1 MNTEPLVPP
10 VSEAPVSV
18 PSVPLAARLQ
28 RALSLYQQG
37 RLSHAEAPCQA
48 VLDDHPGQFDA
59 LHLLGMIALR
69 NGQTPGQSQHQSQHQ
84 TQRGI
89 DLITQALQRNP
100 TSALAYSNLGH
111 AYQGLG
117 RYPEAI
123 AQFDQ
128 ALAIDPDSLV
138 VHFNRAASLSG
149 LKRYDEAVAGYERV
163 IELAP
168 GTIEAWSNLGNAL
181 RELKRYDAA
190 RASYE
195 CALAL
200 SPDYAHALSNLGN
213 LLCDLGLYH
222 EAVLSYDRALTSWPN
237 SAESHSNRGNALR
250 ELKRF
255 DEAIASFE
263 RALALKPDFSEA
275 LSNLGNALRDAG
287 RHEEALVSYDR
298 ALALRPD
305 YPSALANRGNV
316 LRELRRFDEALSDF
330 ERGLVLEPQSAV
342 LLSSRGNAFF
352 GLQRFSEALADYDA
366 ALAIEPEQLL
376 AHANRGSALREL
388 RRFDEALVAVDQAL
402 LLQPDSAEVLTSRG
416 DALSELSRFEEAL
429 SAYDRALAISPSHA
443 GGLSNR
449 GNALRALK
457 RYDEALVCYAA
468 ALETGFEVAATHMNE
483 SLCRLLIGDLELGWQ
498 KYEWRFKTE
507 NTLRHVR
514 VFEQPRWQGQPLTG
528 KRILLY
534 AEQGFGDTL
543 QFCRYAR
550 LVADRG
556 AHVILE
562 VPSALKLLLG
572 QLAGAAQVLSQ
583 GEVLPE
589 FDYQC
594 PMLSLPLACATT
606 LTNIPAAPSYLQ
618 ADEARIREWQTRL
631 SASGRLRVG
640 LAWSGNPKHRN
651 DHNRSLAPATLNPLV
666 DIPVQYVNV
675 QRELRAATDE
685 AWLAQHGIAHF
696 GEHLQDFADTAA
708 LLSCMDLVIT
718 VDTAI
723 AHLAG
728 ALGKPV
734 WILLPYD
741 PDWRWLTERDDSPW
755 YPSAQLFRQTTR
767 GDWDGVIERVVE
779 RLHDLAQAQ
788 AQR

>member
-1 MNTEPLVPP
+1 M
-10 VSEAPVSV
+10 SV

-37 RLSHAEAPCQA
+37 RLSDAEAACQA
-48 VLDDHPGQFDA
+48 VLDDHSGQFDA
-59 LHLLGMIALR
+59 LHMMGMIALR
-69 NGQTPGQSQHQSQHQ
+69 NGQTQGQTHSQ

-89 DLITQALQRNP
+89 DLITQALQHNP

-117 RYPEAI
+117 NYLEAI
-123 AQFDQ
+123 ARFDQ
-128 ALAIDPDSLV
+128 ALALDPNYLAA
-138 VHFNRAASLSG
+138 HFNRAASLSG
-149 LKRYDEAVAGYERV
+149 LRRYEEAVAAYERV

-195 CALAL
+195 RALVL
-200 SPDYAHALSNLGN
+200 SPGYAHALSNLGN

-222 EAVLSYDRALTSWPN
+222 EAVLNYDRALASWPN

-287 RHEEALVSYDR
+287 RREDALVSYDR
-298 ALALRPD
+298 ALALKPD
-305 YPSALANRGNV
+305 YASALANRGNV
-316 LRELRRFDEALSDF
+316 LRELLRFDEALSDF
-330 ERGLVLEPQSAV
+330 ERGLALEPQSAV

-352 GLQRFSEALADYDA
+352 GQHRFSEALADYDA
-366 ALAIEPEQLL
+366 ALAIDPEHFL
-376 AHANRGSALREL
+376 ARSNRGSALREL
-388 RRFDEALVAVDQAL
+388 RRFDESLVAIDQAL
-402 LLQPDSAEVLTSRG
+402 LLQPDSAEILTNRG
-416 DALSELSRFEEAL
+416 DTLCELSRFEEAL
-429 SAYDRALAISPSHA
+429 RVYDRALVISPNHA

-457 RYDEALVCYAA
+457 RYDEALATYAA
-468 ALETGFEVAATHMNE
+468 ALETGFELAATHMNE

-507 NTLRHVR
+507 NMLQHVR
-514 VFEQPRWQGQPLTG
+514 VFEQPRWHGEPLTG

-534 AEQGFGDTL
+534 AEQGFGDTI

-550 LVADRG
+550 LVAERG

-562 VPSALKLLLG
+562 VPPALKSLLG
-572 QLAGAAQVLSQ
+572 QLTGAAQVLSQ
-583 GEVLPE
+583 GEVLPA

-594 PMLSLPLACATT
+594 PLLSLPLVCATA

-618 ADEARIREWQTRL
+618 AEQARIRQWQARL

-640 LAWSGNPKHRN
+640 LAWSGNPQHRN
-651 DHNRSLAPATLNPLV
+651 NHNRSLSPAILNPLM
-666 DIPVQYVNV
+666 DIPVQYVSV
-675 QRELRAATDE
+675 QRELREATDA
-685 AWLAQHGIAHF
+685 AWLAQHGIVHF
-696 GEHLQDFADTAA
+696 GEQLQDFTDTAA

-755 YPSAQLFRQTTR
+755 YPSAQLFRQTAR
-767 GDWDGVIERVVE
+767 GDWGGVIERVVE
-779 RLHDLAQAQ
+779 HLQDQL
-788 AQR
+788 

>member
-1 MNTEPLVPP
+1 M
-10 VSEAPVSV
+10 SV

-37 RLSHAEAPCQA
+37 RLSDAEAACQA

-69 NGQTPGQSQHQSQHQ
+69 YGQTQGQMHAQAQAQ

-89 DLITQALQRNP
+89 DLITQALQHNP

-111 AYQGLG
+111 AYQGLSN
-117 RYPEAI
+117 YLEAI
-123 AQFDQ
+123 ACFDQ
-128 ALAIDPDSLV
+128 ALALDPNYMV
-138 VHFNRAASLSG
+138 AHFNRASSLSG
-149 LKRYDEAVAGYERV
+149 MKRYEEAVAGYERV

-195 CALAL
+195 RALVL
-200 SPDYAHALSNLGN
+200 SPGYAHALSNLGN

-222 EAVLSYDRALTSWPN
+222 EAVLNYDRALASWPN

-255 DEAIASFE
+255 DESIASFE

-287 RHEEALVSYDR
+287 RREDALVSYDR
-298 ALALRPD
+298 ALALKPD

-330 ERGLVLEPQSAV
+330 ERGLALEPQSAV
-342 LLSSRGNAFF
+342 LLSSRGDAFF
-352 GLQRFSEALADYDA
+352 GLQRFGEALADYDA
-366 ALAIEPEQLL
+366 ALAIDPEHFL
-376 AHANRGSALREL
+376 ARSNRGSALREL
-388 RRFDEALVAVDQAL
+388 RRFDESLVAVDQAL
-402 LLQPDSAEVLTSRG
+402 LLQPDSAEILTNRG
-416 DALSELSRFEEAL
+416 DTLCELSRFEEAL
-429 SAYDRALAISPSHA
+429 SAYDRALVISPSHA

-457 RYDEALVCYAA
+457 RYDEALATYAA
-468 ALETGFEVAATHMNE
+468 ALETGFELAATHMNE

-498 KYEWRFKTE
+498 KYEWRFETE
-507 NTLRHVR
+507 NMLQHVR

-534 AEQGFGDTL
+534 AEQGFGDTI

-550 LVADRG
+550 LVAERG

-562 VPSALKLLLG
+562 VPPALKSLLG
-572 QLAGAAQVLSQ
+572 QLTGVAQVLSQ
-583 GEVLPE
+583 GDVLPE

-594 PMLSLPLACATT
+594 PMLSLPLVCATT
-606 LTNIPAAPSYLQ
+606 LTNIPAAPSYIQ
-618 ADEARIREWQTRL
+618 AEQARIPQWQARL
-631 SASGRLRVG
+631 SVSSRLRVG
-640 LAWSGNPKHRN
+640 LAWSGNPQHRN
-651 DHNRSLAPATLNPLV
+651 NHNRSLLPAILNPLMDV
-666 DIPVQYVNV
+666 PVQYVSV
-675 QRELRAATDE
+675 QREHAAADT

-696 GEHLQDFADTAA
+696 GEQLRDFADTAA

-755 YPSAQLFRQTTR
+755 YPSAQLFRQTAR
-767 GDWDGVIERVVE
+767 GDWGRVIERVVE
-779 RLHDLAQAQ
+779 RLRNRLG
-788 AQR
+788 

>member
-1 MNTEPLVPP
+1 
-10 VSEAPVSV
+10 
-18 PSVPLAARLQ
+18 VPLAARLQ

-37 RLSHAEAPCQA
+37 RLSDAEAACQA
-48 VLDDHPGQFDA
+48 VLDAFPGQFDA

-69 NGQTPGQSQHQSQHQ
+69 NSQ

-89 DLITQALQRNP
+89 ELIAQALQHNP

-117 RYPEAI
+117 NYLEAI

-128 ALAIDPDSLV
+128 ALAIDPDYLA

-149 LKRYDEAVAGYERV
+149 LKRYEEAVAGYERV

-168 GTIEAWSNLGNAL
+168 GTIEAWTNLGNAL

-195 CALAL
+195 RALAL
-200 SPDYAHALSNLGN
+200 SPGYAHALSNLGN
-213 LLCDLGLYH
+213 VLCDLGLYH
-222 EAVLSYDRALTSWPN
+222 EAVLSYDQALIAWPN
-237 SAESHSNRGNALR
+237 SAETHSNRGNALR

-287 RHEEALVSYDR
+287 RREDALISYDR
-298 ALALRPD
+298 ALALKPD

-316 LRELRRFDEALSDF
+316 LRELRRFAEALRDF
-330 ERGLVLEPQSAV
+330 ERGLALDPQSAV

-352 GLQRFSEALADYDA
+352 GLHQFSEALADYDA
-366 ALAIEPEQLL
+366 ALLVEPEHFLV
-376 AHANRGSALREL
+376 HSNRGGALREL
-388 RRFDEALVAVDQAL
+388 RRFDESLVAVDQAL
-402 LLQPDSAEVLTSRG
+402 LLQPDSAEILTNRG
-416 DALSELSRFEEAL
+416 DTLCELSRFEEAL
-429 SAYDRALAISPSHA
+429 SAYDRALEISPNHA
-443 GGLSNR
+443 GGLANR

-457 RYDEALVCYAA
+457 RYDAALASYAA
-468 ALETGFEVAATHMNE
+468 ALETDFELAATHMNE

-498 KYEWRFKTE
+498 KYEWRFKSE
-507 NTLRHVR
+507 HMLQHVR
-514 VFEQPRWQGQPLTG
+514 AFEQPRWQGQPLSG

-534 AEQGFGDTL
+534 AEQGFGDTI
-543 QFCRYAR
+543 QFSRYAR
-550 LVADRG
+550 LLADRG

-562 VPSALKLLLG
+562 VQPALKSLLG
-572 QLAGAAQVLSQ
+572 QLAGVAQVLSQ
-583 GEVLPE
+583 GELLPE

-594 PMLSLPLACATT
+594 PLLSLPLVCATT
-606 LTNIPAAPSYLQ
+606 LTNIPAAPSYLEGEQ
-618 ADEARIREWQTRL
+618 ARVRQWQARL

-640 LAWSGNPKHRN
+640 LAWSGNPQHRN
-651 DHNRSLAPATLNPLV
+651 DHNRSLLPATLNPLMDV
-666 DIPVQYVNV
+666 PVQYVNV
-675 QRELRAATDE
+675 QRELRAATDD
-685 AWLAQHGIAHF
+685 AWLAQHGVAHF
-696 GEHLQDFADTAA
+696 GEHLQDFTDTAA
-708 LLSCMDLVIT
+708 LLSSMDLVIT

-755 YPSAQLFRQTTR
+755 YPSAQLFRQTAR

-779 RLHDLAQAQ
+779 RLRNRLEA
-788 AQR
+788 